1 MEGSGGSDGT
11 DLQKSMLPIDW
22 CFIGA
27 AEQNVHT
34 PDELVSKVDIQSMV
48 DLYTTLMKTL

>member
-1 MEGSGGSDGT
+1 VEGSGGSDGT

-27 AEQNVHT
+27 AEQHVHT
-34 PDELVSKVDIQSMV
+34 PNELVNKEDIRNMI
-48 DLYTTLMKTL
+48 DLYSVLMELL